1 MKKAKLALVMGVIAI
16 AVTSCKEGEQEKAQK
31 SLDLYTKYVDSV
43 SAVTKEKAV
52 ENWKTIENDYAKLKT
67 QAENAL
73 AKASDKAKLQTS
85 LDNSTTKYEEF
96 KTNTVSQKEE
106 MDATNSKTTMY
117 KSLLGNDYVGDDM
130 KFNWVNKD
138 NILGVYDNFVKTV
151 KKNKDSYSRED
162 WDEIKLVYE
171 ALDTRKNTV
180 EKEGLSS
187 SDNLKIAGL
196 KLKFAPMYTLNRMG
210 AKSEENSDAKK

>member
-16 AVTSCKEGEQEKAQK
+16 AITSCKEGEQEKAQK

-73 AKASDKAKLQTS
+73 ANASDKAKLQTS

-96 KTNTVSQKEE
+96 KTNTMSQKEE

-117 KSLLGNDYVGDDM
+117 KSLLGADYVGDDM

-187 SDNLKIAGL
+187 SDNLKIAAL